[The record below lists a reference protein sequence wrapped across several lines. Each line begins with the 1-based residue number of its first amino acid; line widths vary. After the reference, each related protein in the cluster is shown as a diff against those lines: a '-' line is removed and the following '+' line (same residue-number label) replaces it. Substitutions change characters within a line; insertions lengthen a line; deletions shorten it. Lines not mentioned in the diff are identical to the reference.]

1 MRLFWLLQLLLVG
14 LSCGQDDDPTLVS
27 GSEGAASA
35 DPATSSNAT
44 TEDKPRFP
52 SPEQVKTSIS
62 CSAAAS
68 VTPSLTTFKDIK

>member
-14 LSCGQDDDPTLVS
+14 LSCGQDDRTLVS

-35 DPATSSNAT
+35 DPAATANMGTATSSNAT

-52 SPEQVKTSIS
+52 SQEQVNTI
-62 CSAAAS
+62 AM
-68 VTPSLTTFKDIK
+68 